1 MPKSIVLYADSVL
14 VLEEW
19 HASGKASQVPQPPS
33 SESAHISSHP
43 AVHTNET
50 TARRAH
56 TRSMRF
62 LHQNKLKEA
71 HEKAQKKA
79 TKALSNGKSR
89 MGPRGEDSASF
100 WGKAVQLESPT
111 VSVLA
116 TAATPVMYANPP
128 GTIEAGP
135 GAVGSCAAGTCSGA
149 SACGSETLGICTA
162 GCTGVS
168 KRCHSRL
175 FIYFLTNAPA
185 NLYAYR
191 VERDQVRRQDVWL
204 YEAI

>member
-1 MPKSIVLYADSVL
+1 
-14 VLEEW
+14 
-19 HASGKASQVPQPPS
+19 
-33 SESAHISSHP
+33 
-43 AVHTNET
+43 
-50 TARRAH
+50 
-56 TRSMRF
+56 MRF

-71 HEKAQKKA
+71 HNKAQKKT
-79 TKALSNGKSR
+79 TKALPDGKSR

-100 WGKAVQLESPT
+100 WGKAVPLESPT

-116 TAATPVMYANPP
+116 AAATPVMYANPP

-168 KRCHSRL
+168 KKCHL
-175 FIYFLTNAPA
+175 CLVIYFFTKALTN
-185 NLYAYR
+185 LYHYR
-191 VERDQVRRQDVWL
+191 LERDQVRRQDVWL
-204 YEAI
+204 CDAIQAECLYATMLPVDTSSHSFKESRRGLREVNKLSRLI